1 MLSLKGLL
9 NPAPQGENTSSF
21 SQPNSPPEF
30 PPAFNNRMPSNQPQG
45 RVLMSSDRAGFKDAN
60 LTKSKLRGQV
70 RFPPY
75 ERLDE
80 VSLQEIRR
88 HRVTPFGYIHEA
100 CLHIPYNSGKKDF
113 FEKTG
118 RESFEVFKYEFVSL
132 ENGTEYAIMW
142 DYNIGLVRMTPFFK
156 CLGYGKTI
164 PAKMLGLNPGLKE
177 ITHSITGGAIAAQ
190 GYWMPYQC
198 AKAICAT
205 FCHPIAGALIP
216 IFGPDFPA
224 ICIPPGTPEYARM
237 VINRQIVID
246 ATQEADTWRMQMST
260 IPPKFPSATSFP
272 RDDRNAQP
280 IYPPDERRN
289 RHRPRLFCDPSW
301 AMEDPDR
308 HYLSAPDS
316 ASSTGSGLP
325 GYMVTSRPGSSWTS
339 TNRITQEANPWVTA
353 IPGNPIW
360 RRESNTLPP
369 VDRLS
374 QEPHLLL
381 NAIPRNP
388 LWPKRRFEYED
399 SEYNYRRS
407 VSPNMSISSA
417 MMAATPEASPMRQRV
432 ARGPTSAAHPARQ
445 DATQQDAALLLLS
458 LSHQEQVTPASNA
471 VASPPSISGE
481 DSTAD
486 EGHRR
491 SKRKR
496 GVQP

>member
-9 NPAPQGENTSSF
+9 NPVPQEENDSSF

-30 PPAFNNRMPSNQPQG
+30 PPTFNNRMPSNQSQR
-45 RVLMSSDRAGFKDAN
+45 RVIMSSDRAGFKDAN

-80 VSLQEIRR
+80 VALQEIRR

-118 RESFEVFKYEFVSL
+118 RESFE
-132 ENGTEYAIMW
+132 
-142 DYNIGLVRMTPFFK
+142 
-156 CLGYGKTI
+156 
-164 PAKMLGLNPGLKE
+164 GLNPGLKE

-198 AKAICAT
+198 ARAICAT

-246 ATQEADTWRMQMST
+246 ATQEASTWRMEMST
-260 IPPKFPSATSFP
+260 IPPKFPSPTSFP
-272 RDDRNAQP
+272 RDDRNAQQT
-280 IYPPDERRN
+280 YSPDERRN

-353 IPGNPIW
+353 IPGNPLW

-369 VDRLS
+369 LDRLS
-374 QEPHLLL
+374 QEPHLLVS
-381 NAIPRNP
+381 AIPRNP
-388 LWPKRRFEYED
+388 HWPKRRFEYED

-432 ARGPTSAAHPARQ
+432 ARGPTSAGRSVRQ
-445 DATQQDAALLLLS
+445 DATQQDAAMLLLS
-458 LSHQEQVTPASNA
+458 LSHQEQVTPTSNA

-481 DSTAD
+481 DSATD

>member
-1 MLSLKGLL
+1 
-9 NPAPQGENTSSF
+9 
-21 SQPNSPPEF
+21 
-30 PPAFNNRMPSNQPQG
+30 
-45 RVLMSSDRAGFKDAN
+45 
-60 LTKSKLRGQV
+60 
-70 RFPPY
+70 
-75 ERLDE
+75 
-80 VSLQEIRR
+80 
-88 HRVTPFGYIHEA
+88 
-100 CLHIPYNSGKKDF
+100 
-113 FEKTG
+113 
-118 RESFEVFKYEFVSL
+118 
-132 ENGTEYAIMW
+132 
-142 DYNIGLVRMTPFFK
+142 
-156 CLGYGKTI
+156 
-164 PAKMLGLNPGLKE
+164 
-177 ITHSITGGAIAAQ
+177 
-190 GYWMPYQC
+190 MPYQC
-198 AKAICAT
+198 ARAICAT

-224 ICIPPGTPEYARM
+224 ICIPPGTPDYARM

-246 ATQEADTWRMQMST
+246 ATQEANTWRMEMST
-260 IPPKFPSATSFP
+260 IPPKFPSPTSFP
-272 RDDRNAQP
+272 RDDRNAQQT
-280 IYPPDERRN
+280 YPPDERRN

-339 TNRITQEANPWVTA
+339 TNRVTQEANPWVTA
-353 IPGNPIW
+353 IPGNPLW

-369 VDRLS
+369 LDRFS
-374 QEPHLLL
+374 QEPHLLVS
-381 NAIPRNP
+381 AIPRNP
-388 LWPKRRFEYED
+388 HWPKRRFEYED

-432 ARGPTSAAHPARQ
+432 ARGPTSAAHSVRQ

-458 LSHQEQVTPASNA
+458 LSHQEQVTPTSNA

-481 DSTAD
+481 DSATD